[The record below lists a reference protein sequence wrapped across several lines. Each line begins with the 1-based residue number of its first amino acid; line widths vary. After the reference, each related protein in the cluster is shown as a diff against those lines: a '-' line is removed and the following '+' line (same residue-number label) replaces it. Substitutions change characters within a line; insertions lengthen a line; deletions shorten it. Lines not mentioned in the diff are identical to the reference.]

1 MIMAAPLIKPHI
13 LRQVN
18 KGRVLINRVR
28 VMCGG
33 TVAYHGRKKQGV
45 SIVRS
50 DTKEMSVFTRQR
62 RTLGDRDSEQEHDTR
77 AAEASEKIFKTKK
90 GVGKTST

>member
-1 MIMAAPLIKPHI
+1 MQESKAVIMAALLIKPHI

-33 TVAYHGRKKQGV
+33 TVAYHGRRKQGV
-45 SIVRS
+45 SIVQS

-62 RTLGDRDSEQEHDTR
+62 RTLGAQLAGTIEPREDQDVDT
-77 AAEASEKIFKTKK
+77 EKIP
-90 GVGKTST
+90 ST